1 MKKNTIKAFTL
12 VEMLIVIVIIGILI
26 AALMPRMQSA
36 QWRARDVARK
46 NDLSQIQTA
55 IVTSYQDKW
64 KWPGKQDDIEGN
76 PTEWMSVRKIND
88 LLITAWMSAVPGDP
102 LKSNTVSW
110 LGDTSK
116 TLTEWEY
123 GYIVVTKN
131 GTAKWWFVLM
141 AKTEVE
147 WWSNR
152 IVCGTNSGQWTI
164 TAWMDIK
171 DIYPCTTMKKVT
183 TSSCKLPTKW
193 DTNCEYTE
201 EWQLR
206 YILTY

>member
-36 QWRARDVARK
+36 QWRARDVSRK
-46 NDLSQIQTA
+46 NALAQIQTA
-55 IVTSYQDKW
+55 IVTSQQDKW
-64 KWPGKQDDIEGN
+64 NWPKVTEAAVKWI
-76 PTEWMSVRKIND
+76 SVSTGGMEE
-88 LLITAWMSAVPGDP
+88 LLITAWMSSVPKDP
-102 LKSNTVSW
+102 LLSNVVSW
-110 LGDTSK
+110 LGAGSAT
-116 TLTEWEY
+116 WEFLY
-123 GYIVVTKN
+123 MVTKRN
-131 GTAKWWFVLM
+131 WTANWWFVLM

-152 IVCGTNSGQWTI
+152 IVCGNTSGQWTI